1 MLILTA
7 SHMLVANL
15 VCIVNVISWATLILM
30 HTCRLLLFAVRCCR
44 RKYAYILTTCNS
56 TFHLS
61 HSLDLLRRMWLVKVS
76 DRMRTLLSRLHQSLH
91 CLTYVVFVTFDL
103 IIYIIIIAHIVY
115 ILNSRAL
122 ILFKLV
128 QICSR
133 GNLFTLT
140 LVQLEWLS
148 VRDNFSGYIVI
159 LICRWAASLQSW
171 RSWRWTWLLAKE
183 SHHWC
188 ERGCNFLSILAL
200 HDDTVGDLLRDLLVS
215 LGFSDFQLNVL
226 NLLLLVRRG

>member
-1 MLILTA
+1 
-7 SHMLVANL
+7 
-15 VCIVNVISWATLILM
+15 
-30 HTCRLLLFAVRCCR
+30 
-44 RKYAYILTTCNS
+44 
-56 TFHLS
+56 
-61 HSLDLLRRMWLVKVS
+61 
-76 DRMRTLLSRLHQSLH
+76 MRTLLSRLHQSLH
-91 CLTYVVFVTFDL
+91 CLTYIVFVTFDL

-148 VRDNFSGYIVI
+148 VRDNFSGHIVI

-171 RSWRWTWLLAKE
+171 GSWR
-183 SHHWC
+183 
-188 ERGCNFLSILAL
+188 
-200 HDDTVGDLLRDLLVS
+200 
-215 LGFSDFQLNVL
+215 
-226 NLLLLVRRG
+226 